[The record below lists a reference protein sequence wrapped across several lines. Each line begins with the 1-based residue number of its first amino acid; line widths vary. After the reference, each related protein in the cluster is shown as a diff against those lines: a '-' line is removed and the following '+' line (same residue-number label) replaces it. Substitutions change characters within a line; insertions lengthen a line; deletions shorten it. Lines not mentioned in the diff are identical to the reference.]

1 MEKLPFL
8 PLGVQYFAA
17 IRKDNAVYVDK
28 TEYIYKL
35 CLPSNRAYFLSRP
48 RRFGKSLTLDT
59 INELF
64 VGNRS
69 LFKDTWIE
77 DKWDWSQ
84 TYPVI
89 RLSLDA
95 ISHEGSLNSAL
106 KDAIHD
112 IAKKFNIELSKRFA
126 GTLFKEL
133 IEKVAE
139 KTEKQ
144 VVILIDEYDRPIS
157 KYLEPYNHVKIEA
170 PRNTLNRFCS
180 ILKSSSNHIRFLLI
194 TGVSDFSEIVS
205 PNLNHLTNLSLRSDF
220 AVLCD

>member
-1 MEKLPFL
+1 M
-8 PLGVQYFAA
+8 
-17 IRKDNAVYVDK
+17 
-28 TEYIYKL
+28 
-35 CLPSNRAYFLSRP
+35 
-48 RRFGKSLTLDT
+48 DT
-59 INELF
+59 ISELF

-69 LFKDTWIE
+69 LFKDLWIE
-77 DKWDWSQ
+77 DKWDWSK

-95 ISHEGSLNSAL
+95 ISHEGGLNDAL
-106 KDAIHD
+106 KEAIHD
-112 IAKKFNIELSKRFA
+112 IAKKFSIELSKRLA
-126 GTLFKEL
+126 SALFKEL
-133 IEKVAE
+133 IEKVVE
-139 KTEKQ
+139 KTDKQ
-144 VVILIDEYDRPIS
+144 VVILIDEYDRPFS

-170 PRNTLNRFCS
+170 PRNTLDRFCS